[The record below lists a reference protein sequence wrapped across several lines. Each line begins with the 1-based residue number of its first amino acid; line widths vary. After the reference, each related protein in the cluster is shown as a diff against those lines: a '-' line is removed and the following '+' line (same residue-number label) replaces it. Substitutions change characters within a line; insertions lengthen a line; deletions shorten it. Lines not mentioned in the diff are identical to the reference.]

1 MLPASIYAT
10 QALHGVVYGML
21 IFLVASGLTLVFGM
35 LRILNMAHAALYM
48 LGAYLAFSAVESLGS
63 FWLALVLA
71 PLVGALLGALIEGFI
86 LRRTARLGHAS
97 EMLLTFG
104 LFFMLAEAV
113 LWVWGR
119 LPLQVAGP
127 AALAGTIPLLGGRYP
142 VYRLFILAVSTLICA
157 AMALVLARTRI
168 GIIIRSTVSDAEM
181 VSALGIDTRLVRL
194 GVFSAGSAL
203 AAFAGAIAAPF
214 LQADP
219 LMGTAILIDAFVV
232 VVLGGFGSLLGA
244 LVGALMVGLLQSF
257 GILWIPELAQVFQ
270 LALMAVVLVIRPQ
283 GLFGERG

>member
-1 MLPASIYAT
+1 MLPPSIYAT

-48 LGAYLAFSAVESLGS
+48 LGAYVAYSAVERLGS
-63 FWLALVLA
+63 FWLALLLA
-71 PLVGALLGALIEGFI
+71 PLAGALLGALIEGFL

-104 LFFMLAEAV
+104 LFFMIAEAV
-113 LWVWGR
+113 LWTWGR
-119 LPLQVAGP
+119 LPLQVSGP
-127 AALAGTIPLLGGRYP
+127 AALSGTIPLLGGRYP
-142 VYRLFILAVSTLICA
+142 VYRLFILGVSAALCL
-157 AMALVLARTRI
+157 AMAITLTCTRI
-168 GIIIRSTVSDAEM
+168 GIIIRSTVSDAAM

-219 LMGTAILIDAFVV
+219 LMGMAILVDAFVV

-244 LVGALMVGLLQSF
+244 LVGSLMVGLLQSF

-270 LALMAVVLVIRPQ
+270 LGLMAIVLVVRPQ

>member
-71 PLVGALLGALIEGFI
+71 PLVGALLGALIEGFV

-104 LFFMLAEAV
+104 LFFMLGEAV

-142 VYRLFILAVSTLICA
+142 VYRLFILAVSTVICGT
-157 AMALVLARTRI
+157 MALVLARTRI

>member
-48 LGAYLAFSAVESLGS
+48 LGAYLAFSVVERLGS

-71 PLVGALLGALIEGFI
+71 PLLGALLGALIEGFL

-119 LPLQVAGP
+119 LPLQVSGP

-142 VYRLFILAVSTLICA
+142 VYRLFILTVSTVICA
-157 AMALVLARTRI
+157 AMAFLLARTRI

-203 AAFAGAIAAPF
+203 AAFAGAIAGPF

-219 LMGTAILIDAFVV
+219 LMGMAILIDAFVV